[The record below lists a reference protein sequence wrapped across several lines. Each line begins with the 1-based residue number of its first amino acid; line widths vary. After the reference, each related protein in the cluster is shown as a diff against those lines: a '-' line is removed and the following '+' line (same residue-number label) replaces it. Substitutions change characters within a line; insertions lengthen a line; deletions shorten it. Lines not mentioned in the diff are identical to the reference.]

1 MLRPKR
7 QAPLLLRR
15 GHGTVR
21 GSRSQEAVATVIPGA
36 SSNAEVTETSRLL
49 SLPIPI
55 EVLEELTGTELIRRR
70 VQHRIEEMEV
80 VDCSTNTGATASFPG
95 GEPHSR
101 NDLRT

>member
-15 GHGTVR
+15 GPGTVR

-36 SSNAEVTETSRLL
+36 SSNAEVTETSGCSAFRFDR
-49 SLPIPI
+49 IFGGAHAH
-55 EVLEELTGTELIRRR
+55 GTHQTESPT
-70 VQHRIEEMEV
+70 MEV

-95 GEPHSR
+95 REAHSR
-101 NDLRT
+101 NEWRT

>member
-15 GHGTVR
+15 GPGTVR

-36 SSNAEVTETSRLL
+36 SSNAQGDGDVRLF

-55 EVLEELTGTELIRRR
+55 EFLEELTRTERIRRR
-70 VQHRIEEMEV
+70 VQHRIEDMEV
-80 VDCSTNTGATASFPG
+80 VDCSTNIGATASFPG
-95 GEPHSR
+95 SEAHSR
-101 NDLRT
+101 NEWRT